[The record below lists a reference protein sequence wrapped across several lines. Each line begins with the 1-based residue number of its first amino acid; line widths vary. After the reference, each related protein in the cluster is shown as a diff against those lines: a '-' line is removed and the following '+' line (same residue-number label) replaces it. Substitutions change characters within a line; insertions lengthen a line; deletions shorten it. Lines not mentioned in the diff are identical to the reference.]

1 MQDKMTTKDSPLIPF
16 TKEDIEEFKK
26 KRNAPSK
33 EKINDCIIEL
43 RKWLAQQQ
51 HLPKIDEDLL
61 GKFLFGCK
69 YDTEETKI
77 RLGNYY
83 ACKARHSDLFSD
95 TNLDSAEHRNQRKF
109 VHLMTMPQFT
119 KQGYRV
125 HVGVIADPDPEMY
138 SPKHIVQ
145 HSQASID
152 LMLRD
157 DVEIC
162 TPGIIVVLSGAH
174 VTMKHIMK
182 WEFGIIRA
190 VAEMLTRSRPESI
203 KGVHFIECTNII
215 KPLFLALASLLN
227 SKLKRRLSYNDPEL
241 LYSQVPKEMLPDEFG
256 GTAGPC
262 EKYSELWANYI
273 DQNRDW
279 LQSEAE
285 KKADLALMPKDNE
298 FAVFQDTFRKLEVD

>member
-1 MQDKMTTKDSPLIPF
+1 MFGALMGYFLYYWEFMREEDERKDLYVESFSKCRVFSYLLQDKMTTKDSPLIPFTKEDIEEFKKKRNAPSKEKINDCIIELRKWLAQQQHLPKIDEDLLGKFLFGCKYDTEETKIRLGNYYACKARHNKMTTKDSPLIPF

-109 VHLMTMPQFT
+109 V
-119 KQGYRV
+119 
-125 HVGVIADPDPEMY
+125 
-138 SPKHIVQ
+138 
-145 HSQASID
+145 
-152 LMLRD
+152 
-157 DVEIC
+157 
-162 TPGIIVVLSGAH
+162 
-174 VTMKHIMK
+174 
-182 WEFGIIRA
+182 
-190 VAEMLTRSRPESI
+190 
-203 KGVHFIECTNII
+203 
-215 KPLFLALASLLN
+215 
-227 SKLKRRLSYNDPEL
+227 
-241 LYSQVPKEMLPDEFG
+241 
-256 GTAGPC
+256 
-262 EKYSELWANYI
+262 
-273 DQNRDW
+273 
-279 LQSEAE
+279 
-285 KKADLALMPKDNE
+285 
-298 FAVFQDTFRKLEVD
+298 